1 MLPLVYQRMIYAEG
15 TKKILADLTYENLQT
30 LEFNIKFSANP
41 CMNWNNVDISL
52 PNKTKRATDDVS
64 DIAENLISVNKFL
77 DDLRILLKNNID
89 VSRYSDTILI
99 HIPKNIL
106 NCFLKNTFLLQKKL
120 H

>member
-1 MLPLVYQRMIYAEG
+1 MLKEQ
-15 TKKILADLTYENLQT
+15 K
-30 LEFNIKFSANP
+30 NIG
-41 CMNWNNVDISL
+41 MNWNNVDISL

-64 DIAENLISVNKFL
+64 DTAENLISVNKFL